1 MMAKP
6 RPQMT
11 SADYVVI
18 ALSPLLIMVLVGSLC
33 FFLLEVGY
41 RGQFSGRL
49 HWILFWFVVGAV
61 GIARISM
68 EEGAERASLYGLG
81 LAGAVAV
88 AVMRFVDSPWIAW
101 GLMALTWWCAHKL
114 TWDCTLIDDEQD
126 ASGEGLLQVAG
137 LEEGLGAE
145 AGKTSQTGDDLDDD
159 KPKRPAW
166 WQRML
171 ESPEERRKRP
181 HAPGVWVIYFSLA
194 ALPLFGLGQAFI
206 PAGDVERR
214 RQAFWLLVWYVGSG
228 MGLLLTT
235 SFLGLRR
242 YLRQRKLEMPLTMT
256 GAWLSVGAAL
266 IVILV
271 LVTMLVPRPSPEYP
285 VENLIANAVSSPLR
299 QASKHAFLRDS
310 GVQQGPAGATQG
322 TPPQGTGRDKETR
335 GQGDKE
341 SGQQTG
347 GPQSG
352 GQQSGGQ
359 QSGGQQS
366 GGQQSGG
373 QQSGGQQSGGQQS
386 GGQQSGGQ
394 QSGGQQSGG
403 QQSGGQQSGGQQS
416 GGQQSGGQQSGGQ
429 QSGGQQSGG
438 QQSGGQQSG
447 GQQSGGQQG
456 GGQQSGGQQSGG
468 QQSGGQQSGGQQS
481 GGQQSGGQQSGGQQS
496 GGQQSGGKQSGG
508 ELGHK
513 ETRRQ
518 GDKESGKESG
528 DQQGSAQQ
536 AAGHQGGKQP
546 NNTHQPQPEA
556 PKPSQNSVAEPSPP
570 APKQTSRLPDL
581 SKFSLATWIRW
592 LMWAVLAAAAFIGFL
607 VYHKQ
612 VMAFVRQL
620 WAELLSMFNNLFG
633 SRKTR
638 ASDVQEAEVD
648 EPPRPFSAYRNPFY
662 AGKAGRISPDQL
674 VRYTFDALEAWSF
687 ERAAAR
693 RREET
698 PLEFAESLSQRFPA
712 IASDARQ
719 LARVYSQMIYARTA
733 PSRDSLPVL
742 QRLWEEMSRNVERTD
757 RRSPPAAV
765 RG

>member
-1 MMAKP
+1 MAKP

-11 SADYVVI
+11 SIDYVVI

-49 HWILFWFVVGAV
+49 HWILFWYVVATV

-68 EEGAERASLYGLG
+68 EEGAERASVYGLG
-81 LAGAVAV
+81 LVGAVAL
-88 AVMRFVDSPWIAW
+88 AVLRFLDSPWIAW
-101 GLMALTWWCAHKL
+101 SLMALVWWCAHKL

-137 LEEGLGAE
+137 LEEGLE
-145 AGKTSQTGDDLDDD
+145 ADAAKGDDDDD
-159 KPKRPAW
+159 EQETRPAW
-166 WQRML
+166 WRRMF
-171 ESPEERRKRP
+171 ESPEQRRKRP

-194 ALPLFGLGQAFI
+194 ALPLFGLGQALI
-206 PAGDVERR
+206 PSADIGRR
-214 RQAFWLLVWYVGSG
+214 QQAFWLLVWYVASG

-256 GAWLSVGAAL
+256 GAWLGVGAAL
-266 IVILV
+266 IVILI
-271 LVTMLVPRPSPEYP
+271 LVTMLVPRPNPEYP
-285 VENLIANAVSSPLR
+285 IENLIAKAISSPLR
-299 QASKHAFLRDS
+299 KASKHALLRDD
-310 GVQQGPAGATQG
+310 GVQQGPAGSTPGDASQDSQQDG
-322 TPPQGTGRDKETR
+322 TKPADSKDQAS
-335 GQGDKE
+335 Q
-341 SGQQTG
+341 
-347 GPQSG
+347 QSG

-447 GQQSGGQQG
+447 GQQSGGQQ
-456 GGQQSGGQQSGG
+456 SGGQQSGG

-496 GGQQSGGKQSGG
+496 GGQQSGEQKGDEKAEESKKDVDQSS
-508 ELGHK
+508 
-513 ETRRQ
+513 
-518 GDKESGKESG
+518 D
-528 DQQGSAQQ
+528 AQQ
-536 AAGHQGGKQP
+536 QDRANQTAADTPKP
-546 NNTHQPQPEA
+546 ESPPTPPQP
-556 PKPSQNSVAEPSPP
+556 
-570 APKQTSRLPDL
+570 SRLPKL
-581 SKFSLATWIRW
+581 SSISLTNWIRW
-592 LMWAVLAAAAFIGFL
+592 LMWGALAAAAVVGFMW
-607 VYHKQ
+607 YRSQ
-612 VMAFVRQL
+612 VIAFLRQL
-620 WAELLSMFNNLFG
+620 WAEFLSLWGDIFG
-633 SRKTR
+633 GKKSRR
-638 ASDVQEAEVD
+638 ADAAVTEVR
-648 EPPRPFSAYRNPFY
+648 EPERPFAAFKNPF
-662 AGKAGRISPDQL
+662 ASGKAGRLPPEQL
-674 VRYTFDALEAWSF
+674 VRYTFEALEAWSF
-687 ERAAAR
+687 ERQAAR

-698 PLEFAESLSQRFPA
+698 PLEFAEALSGRYPA
-712 IASDARQ
+712 LAQDARQ
-719 LARVYSQMIYARTA
+719 LARLYSQMVYARTN
-733 PSRDSLPVL
+733 PSRDCLPLL
-742 QRLWEEMSRNVERTD
+742 QRLWSEMQQPSD
-757 RRSPPAAV
+757 HRSARPASTAT
-765 RG
+765 GG